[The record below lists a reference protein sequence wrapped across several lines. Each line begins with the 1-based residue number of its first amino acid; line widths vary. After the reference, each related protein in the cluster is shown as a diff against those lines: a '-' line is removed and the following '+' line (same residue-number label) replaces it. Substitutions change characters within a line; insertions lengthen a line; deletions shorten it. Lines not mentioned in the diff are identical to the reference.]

1 MPDDFEH
8 PAAPAVP
15 DETVPTGEPP
25 APAADPDIEDLRQTL
40 AAREGELARERE
52 VRGELLQRVR
62 AALLASDPDVEPGLV
77 AGETL
82 EEIEASFAAA
92 REFVA
97 RLRQRVEARA
107 TVIPAGA
114 PGRTPP
120 GAVTAFEKIRAG
132 LRRD

>member
-1 MPDDFEH
+1 MPDDFEQ
-8 PAAPAVP
+8 PPAPAVP
-15 DETVPTGEPP
+15 GGDPPAGDPP
-25 APAADPDIEDLRQTL
+25 APTGDDVQQLRERL
-40 AAREGELARERE
+40 AVRDSELARERE
-52 VRGELLQRVR
+52 VRGELLERVR

-82 EEIEASFAAA
+82 EEIETSFAAA

-97 RLRQRVEARA
+97 RVRQRVEARA
-107 TVIPAGA
+107 AVIPAGA

-120 GAVTAFEKIRAG
+120 GATTAFEKIRAG